1 MRRILLVAAFLVVQ
15 WVAWATLPDPAW
27 ISGLYGEADFDDL
40 TTALVATV
48 AVLESEPA
56 PTSRVI
62 QNVVALVATADE
74 GARDSLAAPSSD
86 TRSPPL
92 S

>member
-1 MRRILLVAAFLVVQ
+1 M
-15 WVAWATLPDPAW
+15 PDPTW

-48 AVLESEPA
+48 AVVESEPA

-62 QNVVALVATADE
+62 QNVVVAVVATTDE

-86 TRSPPL
+86 TLSPPL